1 MNINRKKRY
10 VIFSFV
16 LTLLFFSFVLT
27 LLFTGIFSVNAA
39 LLHSGNNFFIKIDGV
54 DRTLQYAINN
64 NLFAGSHTYA
74 LSSSIPNPGHSANE
88 IWVSVKDGEMNLL
101 QALSS
106 TNKLCPR
113 SPPKTSYT
121 GPSDKSKAYHYASEI
136 EISTGKSFQQA
147 IDNGEF
153 PPGPSCYPSGSESS
167 CTNAGVI
174 QCDGT
179 CRSYSFKAKGT
190 ACSGSGSCGGYWAC
204 NGAGNC
210 VCASGTLKCYSSST
224 NSITLSYSFSNS
236 ISSKVSI
243 FRGSTKLISYTGS
256 SGTGTYTSSGLSSG
270 TSYTFYLRDGD
281 TTGSPLLAQVSCSTS
296 SSTGHAAPEPPP
308 PDYSNLPD
316 RVVDGGGGGGGKVIC
331 TELYTTGVMSEE
343 TYQMDV
349 QYARTHFSKE
359 AIYGYQAWAIPVV
372 KAMRESQQDR
382 DRVIPLVNSFM
393 EEIAYRS
400 GKRETGNEVGKL
412 FLDEAVP
419 LFERIGKYIDEPDWK
434 SLFTEKSLLYYLQSL
449 FQKENKYNEIVK
461 NYFTE
466 EKVREMFYDAERKG
480 GNSQLAVAKAL
491 IENLRKA
498 VEEIES
504 LINRK

>member
-1 MNINRKKRY
+1 MNRNRKKRY
-10 VIFSFV
+10 VI
-16 LTLLFFSFVLT
+16 FSFVLT

-39 LLHSGNNFFIKIDGV
+39 LLHSGNDFLIKV
-54 DRTLQYAINN
+54 NN
-64 NLFAGSHTYA
+64 NVGTLNHAISGGYFTGTNTYSSVQA
-74 LSSSIPNPGHSANE
+74 LDPGHSADE
-88 IWVSVKDGEMNLL
+88 IWVSVKDGEMYLL

-106 TNKLCPR
+106 KNKLCPR

-179 CRSYSFKAKGT
+179 CGSYSFKAKGT

-236 ISSKVSI
+236 TSSKVSI
-243 FRGSTKLISYTGS
+243 FRGNNTKLISYTGS

-296 SSTGHAAPEPPP
+296 SSTDGGHAPEP
-308 PDYSNLPD
+308 DYSILPD

-331 TELYTTGVMSEE
+331 TELYMIGVMSEE
-343 TYQMDV
+343 TYKMDV

-419 LFERIGKYIDEPDWK
+419 LFEKIGKYIDEPDWK

-466 EKVREMFYDAERKG
+466 QKVREMFYDAERKG
-480 GNSQLAVAKAL
+480 GDSQIAVAKAL

-504 LINRK
+504 LINKK